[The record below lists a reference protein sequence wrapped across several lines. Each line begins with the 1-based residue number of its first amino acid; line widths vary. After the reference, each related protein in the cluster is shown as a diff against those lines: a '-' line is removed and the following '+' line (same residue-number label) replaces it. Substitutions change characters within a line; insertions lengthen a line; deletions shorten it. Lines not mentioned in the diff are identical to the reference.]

1 MSAAASG
8 ATGALGSY
16 DAASYCSAIKALG
29 QAAPEKSAAGP
40 APSSANEERLQ
51 ALNKRAQAAQV
62 KAWRE
67 VCAVLEEILPGWGN
81 TPGTGVDVAVAA
93 IRELAKQRGID
104 TFAAQSF
111 AIVRGYRV
119 EDDQPALACVTGG
132 VHEFSDGDRYPRV
145 DDTLAGFPA
154 GFLALFQLELTHRDD
169 SRACRP

>member
-1 MSAAASG
+1 MSAATSG
-8 ATGALGSY
+8 ATGAPGSY
-16 DAASYCSAIKALG
+16 GAASYCSAIKALG
-29 QAAPEKSAAGP
+29 QAAPAKSAAGP

-51 ALNKRAQAAQV
+51 ALDKRAQAAQV

-93 IRELAKQRGID
+93 IRELAKQRRID

-119 EDDQPALACVTGG
+119 ETTSQPWHASLAACTSLATATG
-132 VHEFSDGDRYPRV
+132 
-145 DDTLAGFPA
+145 TLSSTTPWPA
-154 GFLALFQLELTHRDD
+154 
-169 SRACRP
+169 SRPGSWRCSSWS